1 MHMSLKMGYVA
12 TLSHGNRQ
20 PLQGTPSM
28 IPICSPLHPTLEGLW
43 CQGDD
48 IWRQEQ
54 PLLLWLLTSPTLDPS
69 VKPSLDKG
77 VATPKS
83 PSGETRTCIRSRTG
97 QTCPNSLLLRMGFF
111 QGSIFMNQADG
122 KHCSPLQQNG
132 HQRNLWR
139 WHSLGFC
146 KTLISSEH
154 LWIILRVLYSD
165 SLVLRPY

>member
-1 MHMSLKMGYVA
+1 MDESTLSYLNIQFTRSHTGRVLIASVILRRWQSQACSWLRRSSSMHMSLKMGYVA

-111 QGSIFMNQADG
+111 
-122 KHCSPLQQNG
+122 
-132 HQRNLWR
+132 
-139 WHSLGFC
+139 
-146 KTLISSEH
+146 
-154 LWIILRVLYSD
+154 
-165 SLVLRPY
+165 